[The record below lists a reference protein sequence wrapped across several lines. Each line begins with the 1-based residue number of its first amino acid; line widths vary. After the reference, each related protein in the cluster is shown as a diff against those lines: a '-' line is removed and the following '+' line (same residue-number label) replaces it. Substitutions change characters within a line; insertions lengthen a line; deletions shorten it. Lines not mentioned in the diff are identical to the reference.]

1 MQSDIDQVLIPR
13 EQIAERVA
21 ELAARISRDLVQADH
36 ADRVS
41 RGAGDTDGHND
52 AAGGGGDSGGDSG
65 GTSGGASGGGG
76 GGRFEVTLI
85 PILTGSFIFVADLIR
100 HLPIYMQI
108 RLLSVS
114 SYPGRSTSTRGA
126 SVNAALTNLPDSL
139 EGQHVLVIDD
149 ILDSGNTLKLV
160 NDLLKQKQ
168 PASLRTCVLLRK
180 QRPEAMASHVD
191 YVAFDIPDR
200 FVVGYGLDYDDYY
213 RNLPD
218 IVTLRAEVV
227 DG

>member
-36 ADRVS
+36 ADRVA
-41 RGAGDTDGHND
+41 RGTGDTDGRNE
-52 AAGGGGDSGGDSG
+52 
-65 GTSGGASGGGG
+65 ASGDEGS
-76 GGRFEVTLI
+76 GRFEVTLI

-160 NDLLKQKQ
+160 NDLLKQKR

-180 QRPEAMASHVD
+180 QRPEAMAAHVD

-200 FVVGYGLDYDDYY
+200 FVVGYGLDFDDYY